1 MDLRFA
7 FELRDNPYK
16 NESGS
21 EYEIWSR
28 ISLSFNDELLFVQEW
43 NLLPVV
49 EWYYRV
55 RHNLEKEIPIDNPDD
70 LSIAELRSLL
80 FDKIDN
86 YSTDN
91 YLHKLEGY
99 FLCHFFTLN
108 GTSMPTFY
116 IGLNNKGVGEV
127 SYFENGNCVVHNFM
141 MPDFLKHLECEINK
155 VLLGWRGSG
164 FYTDEAYGL
173 VFEIQEKYNIKI
185 V

>member
-1 MDLRFA
+1 MDLRFT
-7 FELRDNPYK
+7 FELRNNPYK

-28 ISLSFNDELLFVQEW
+28 ISLSFNDELLFEQEW

-55 RHNLEKEIPIDNPDD
+55 RYNLEKEIPINNPDD

-80 FDKIDN
+80 FDNIEN
-86 YSTDN
+86 YSIDD
-91 YLHKLEGY
+91 YLHKLEDY
-99 FLCHFFTLN
+99 FSNHTFTLS
-108 GTSMPTFY
+108 GTFLPTFY
-116 IGLNNKGVGEV
+116 IGLNNKRIGEV
-127 SYFENGNCVVHNFM
+127 SYFENGNYIVHNFM
-141 MPDFLKHLECEINK
+141 MTDFLKHLECEINT
-155 VLLGWRGSG
+155 VLLEWKNSG

-173 VFEIQEKYNIKI
+173 VYDIQEKHNVKI

>member
-1 MDLRFA
+1 MDLRFT

-28 ISLSFNDELLFVQEW
+28 ISLSFNDELLFEQEW

-55 RHNLEKEIPIDNPDD
+55 RYNLEKEIPINNPDD

-86 YSTDN
+86 YSTDD
-91 YLHKLEGY
+91 YLHRLEGY
-99 FLCHFFTLN
+99 FSCHFFTLN
-108 GTSMPTFY
+108 GTSVPTFY
-116 IGLNNKGVGEV
+116 IGLNNKRIGEV
-127 SYFENGNCVVHNFM
+127 SYFENGNYIVHNFM
-141 MPDFLKHLECEINK
+141 MTDFLKHLECAINK
-155 VLLGWRGSG
+155 VLLEWRNSG
-164 FYTDEAYGL
+164 FYTNEVFSL
-173 VFEIQEKYNIKI
+173 VCEIQEKYSVKI